1 MKGLRSSTVQ
11 RSDKLKDGM
20 RKTKGNCT
28 EMVTYRTT
36 FLIALSKKHRDTQSQ
51 MPNLGLLAVCG
62 VWGNDEMNLSSI
74 SNFVWRMNGNF
85 KISNCCY
92 LGENQCSESSRYH

>member
-1 MKGLRSSTVQ
+1 MKGLRSTTVQ

-36 FLIALSKKHRDTQSQ
+36 FLVALSKKHRDTQSQ
-51 MPNLGLLAVCG
+51 MPNVGPFNQSLRPSRLA
-62 VWGNDEMNLSSI
+62 NN
-74 SNFVWRMNGNF
+74 
-85 KISNCCY
+85 
-92 LGENQCSESSRYH
+92 